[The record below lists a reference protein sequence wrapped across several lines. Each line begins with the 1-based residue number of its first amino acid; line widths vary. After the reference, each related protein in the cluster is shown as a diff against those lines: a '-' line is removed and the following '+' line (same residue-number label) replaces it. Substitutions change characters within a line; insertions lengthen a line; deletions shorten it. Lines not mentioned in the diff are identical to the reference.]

1 MTDFSRAVT
10 ALAHIS
16 LMTNDIFNA
25 HDELESRSGGPGEPV
40 SVNGIPTL
48 LYRFSD
54 GSGLILAEHTDY
66 AGNIH
71 VWRKDIFPTLDAL
84 FVAMKSG
91 DALLPCWSDLPTYGG
106 SEPHDT
112 EGIWSWDATRMIAG
126 ECAENLEIVTREGN

>member
-54 GSGLILAEHTDY
+54 GSGLILA
-66 AGNIH
+66 
-71 VWRKDIFPTLDAL
+71 
-84 FVAMKSG
+84 
-91 DALLPCWSDLPTYGG
+91 
-106 SEPHDT
+106 
-112 EGIWSWDATRMIAG
+112 
-126 ECAENLEIVTREGN
+126 